1 MYDVKL
7 VAITQNMR
15 RETGWSIRKIAS
27 IMNVSKSTTARWLQ
41 GSTNEKKR
49 PARSLSLRGRPKIEV
64 EVTVFPRFQ
73 YSSLRTIVAE
83 ATLNCHN

>member
-27 IMNVSKSTTARWLQ
+27 IMNVPKSTTARWLQ
-41 GSTNEKKR
+41 GSPNE
-49 PARSLSLRGRPKIEV
+49 
-64 EVTVFPRFQ
+64 
-73 YSSLRTIVAE
+73 
-83 ATLNCHN
+83 